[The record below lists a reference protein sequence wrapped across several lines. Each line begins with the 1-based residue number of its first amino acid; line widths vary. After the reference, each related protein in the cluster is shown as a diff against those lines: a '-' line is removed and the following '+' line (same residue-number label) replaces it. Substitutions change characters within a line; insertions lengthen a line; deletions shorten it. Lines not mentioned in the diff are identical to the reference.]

1 MPEDFSDSGTV
12 GRTVRRQTL
21 HPLVRAL
28 VWGAAYLVA
37 GEIGLATAVE
47 GKILTLASPAAG
59 VAALWFVT
67 GSRRTWVW
75 DVPVLAIASASVS
88 AQLDVPAWLIVVSS
102 VANVLA
108 VGVVVVVV
116 RTWSAD
122 LAGVGGGGSRTL
134 WHLGDLAVLLAA
146 AALGSVISAG
156 APTLGQALA
165 DLPTGDLQ
173 TFLLRWGRNAAA
185 VLAITSLGLL
195 LLPVL
200 RRPLTARSVVRR
212 FLPGRPHGALE
223 LAALALFTFA
233 LYAFTFS
240 LSEDLPVV
248 FVLFLATAWGGA
260 RFPLPTIA
268 TQAVL
273 TGALAVVF
281 TLQGN
286 GPFAHVDDTETGV
299 LLAQL
304 FVLVSCTTALVIG
317 ISRAEVTEAERL
329 ADERAQLLDSVLGE
343 VGDGIVV
350 IDQHER
356 VLVLNR
362 AGHEILGIGDDPE
375 RARTSRRHQLYLPD
389 GTLVADEQLPHLR
402 ALRGDEL
409 DGELLHV
416 RRPGEPGHRVVRVSA
431 HLLPHHLA
439 RMPTRQPDDEDRV
452 LLVYRDVTAD
462 QLHRDALT
470 SFAGHVAHDLRNPLT
485 VIEGWA
491 GALTD
496 AFESRGQVSAEAGVG
511 MTRRI
516 EGAAGRMRE
525 FIRELLDF
533 TLARDQSLR
542 PADVA
547 VGDVAEEVV
556 TLLEGRSWPGGRPD
570 LRVDAA
576 GTAYADRGLVRIVL
590 DNLVGN
596 ACKYVAP
603 DTRPRVVVSTR
614 EVDAD
619 WLEVA
624 VSDNGIGVPA
634 DERSLVFESFHRV
647 PQEGYAGTGLGLA
660 ICRRI
665 VERHGGE
672 IRVEDD
678 AATGGSRF
686 VFTLPRTAAVLE
698 RHAPAATSFG

>member
-1 MPEDFSDSGTV
+1 M
-12 GRTVRRQTL
+12 
-21 HPLVRAL
+21 
-28 VWGAAYLVA
+28 
-37 GEIGLATAVE
+37 
-47 GKILTLASPAAG
+47 
-59 VAALWFVT
+59 
-67 GSRRTWVW
+67 
-75 DVPVLAIASASVS
+75 
-88 AQLDVPAWLIVVSS
+88 
-102 VANVLA
+102 
-108 VGVVVVVV
+108 
-116 RTWSAD
+116 
-122 LAGVGGGGSRTL
+122 
-134 WHLGDLAVLLAA
+134 
-146 AALGSVISAG
+146 
-156 APTLGQALA
+156 
-165 DLPTGDLQ
+165 
-173 TFLLRWGRNAAA
+173 
-185 VLAITSLGLL
+185 
-195 LLPVL
+195 
-200 RRPLTARSVVRR
+200 
-212 FLPGRPHGALE
+212 
-223 LAALALFTFA
+223 
-233 LYAFTFS
+233 
-240 LSEDLPVV
+240 V

-268 TQAVL
+268 AQAVL
-273 TGALAVVF
+273 TGALTVVF

-286 GPFAHVDDTETGV
+286 GPFAHVDDTVTGV

-317 ISRAEVTEAERL
+317 ISRAELAEAERL

-343 VGDGIVV
+343 VGDGIGV
-350 IDQHER
+350 IDEHER

-362 AGHEILGIGDDPE
+362 AGHEILGISGDPE

-409 DGELLHV
+409 DGELMHV
-416 RRPGEPGHRVVRVSA
+416 QRPGEPGHRVVRVSA
-431 HLLPHHLA
+431 HLLPH
-439 RMPTRQPDDEDRV
+439 QPDDEDRV

-496 AFESRGQVSAEAGVG
+496 AFVRGQVSAEAGVG

-542 PADVA
+542 PAEVA
-547 VGDVAEEVV
+547 VSDVAEEVV

-603 DTRPRVVVSTR
+603 DTRPHVVISTR
-614 EVDAD
+614 EVDGD

-624 VSDNGIGVPA
+624 VCDNGIGVPA

-672 IRVEDD
+672 IHVEDD
-678 AATGGSRF
+678 ATTGGSRF
-686 VFTLPRTAAVLE
+686 AFTLPRSAAVLE